1 MESLAALREK
11 KGYTAEQ
18 MALYLGISMDEY
30 RELERNPERMTV
42 EQARVACR
50 IIGCDIEL
58 LFGKAVS

>member
-1 MESLAALREK
+1 MDWLASLREER
-11 KGYTAEQ
+11 GYTVEQ

-58 LFGKAVS
+58 LFAKAVS